1 MRERAVNQVSKTRA
15 SYGLARQPSML
26 ALVGVALICLLLAGC
41 GGASSTLRAS
51 ARVPA
56 SNMAVDPGTSLGGRP
71 APNFSLVDQFGRRVS
86 LAQFRGKAVVMA
98 FVDSHCTTICPL
110 TTVSMVQS
118 LQLLGRAAKDVQ
130 LVGID
135 ANPDATRVSDVR
147 DYSVAH
153 DMMHDWV
160 FLTGTLPA
168 LKRVWKEYGV
178 FVQAVK
184 GNIDHEPAMYLIRPD
199 GREQT
204 LFLTQMAYAAVPQQ
218 AQVLADDTAA
228 VLHVHQAVRNTVS
241 MKYQRGT
248 APTASISLPV
258 VGGSSAGGTVR
269 LGRGRPHLVVFF
281 ATWTDENS
289 NLSAQLLAL
298 NRYQR
303 TATQRGW
310 PPLVAIDEAST
321 EPSPTALHTALARV
335 PGKLDYPVVS
345 DHTGNIADGY
355 GVQDEPW
362 IELVSSTGKVLFS
375 NDGWFPSAALD
386 RAVEKALGH
395 RS

>member
-1 MRERAVNQVSKTRA
+1 MRQRADYQVSTTRA
-15 SYGLARQPSML
+15 SSGLAGRRGL
-26 ALVGVALICLLLAGC
+26 LTLFGVSVLCLLLAGC
-41 GGASSTLRAS
+41 GGASSTVSGL
-51 ARVPA
+51 ARVTA
-56 SNMAVDPGTSLGGRP
+56 SNSAVDPGTSLGGRP
-71 APNFSLVDQFGRRVS
+71 APNFSLVDQFGRRVT
-86 LAQFRGKAVVMA
+86 LAEFRGKAVVLA

-110 TTVSMVQS
+110 TTLSMVQS
-118 LQLLGRAAKDVQ
+118 LRLLGRDARDVQ
-130 LVGID
+130 LVGIN

-168 LKRVWKEYGV
+168 LKRVWKDYGV
-178 FVQAVK
+178 FVQAVA

-218 AQVLADDTAA
+218 AQVLADATAT
-228 VLHVHQAVRNTVS
+228 VLHGHPAIHTTVS
-241 MKYQRGT
+241 MRYQRGI
-248 APTASISLPV
+248 APKASISLRV
-258 VGGSSAGGTVR
+258 VGGTPVGGTVR
-269 LGRGRPHLVVFF
+269 LGGGRPHLVVFF

-289 NLSAQLLAL
+289 NLSAHLLAL

-303 TATQRGW
+303 TAARRGW
-310 PPLVAIDEAST
+310 PPLVAIDAAST
-321 EPSPTALHTALARV
+321 EPSSTALRTALARV
-335 PGKLDYPVVS
+335 PARLDYPVVS
-345 DHTGNIADGY
+345 DSTGDIADGY

-362 IELVSSTGKVLFS
+362 IELVSSKGKVLFS
-375 NDGWFPSAALD
+375 NDGWFPTGALD
-386 RAVEKALGH
+386 KAVQKALRH

>member
-1 MRERAVNQVSKTRA
+1 MRQRAHYQVSRTRA
-15 SYGLARQPSML
+15 GYGLARRRSLL
-26 ALVGVALICLLLAGC
+26 ALVGVPMLCLVLAGC
-41 GGASSTLRAS
+41 GGGSSKLSASVS
-51 ARVPA
+51 VPA

-118 LQLLGRAAKDVQ
+118 LQLLGRAARDVQ

-153 DMMHDWV
+153 DMMHNWV
-160 FLTGTLPA
+160 FLTGTLPE
-168 LKRVWKEYGV
+168 LKRVWKDYGV

-218 AQVLADDTAA
+218 AQVLADATAA
-228 VLHVHQAVRNTVS
+228 VLHRPESVRNTVS
-241 MKYQRGT
+241 MKYEGGT

-258 VGGSSAGGTVR
+258 VGGASAGETVR

-281 ATWTDENS
+281 ATWTDENA
-289 NLSAQLLAL
+289 NLSAQLMAL

-303 TATQRGW
+303 TATRRGW

-321 EPSPTALHTALARV
+321 EPSPTALSTALARV
-335 PGKLDYPVVS
+335 PGELDYPVVT
-345 DHTGNIADGY
+345 DRTGNIADGY

-362 IELVSSTGKVLFS
+362 VELVSSKGKVLFS
-375 NDGWFPSAALD
+375 NDGWFPSGALD
-386 RAVEKALGH
+386 KAVEKALH
-395 RS
+395 SRS